1 MGGSNNRFRGRRLTA
16 VLGAVAL
23 SLIGAVG
30 AAAPASAD
38 SGNIDF
44 GKLGSIIIHKHV
56 HQSGQTGS
64 PTGGNLTSPGV
75 ENVGFT
81 AFPITS
87 LPLTD
92 AASWSTL
99 DTLVAPATACD
110 GAPSIP
116 DQTFGPGVDSPLTNA
131 SGQATITSLPVAA
144 YLLCETVTP
153 STVVDKAQPFIVT
166 IPYSYNQ
173 SWLYDVNVYPKNG
186 LVTVSKTVTEQT
198 DLGLGST
205 SFFPVTTDVPKI
217 AGNATFQY
225 YWVQDAMDS
234 RMTGATVAS
243 VKVVSTNADVP
254 SGYYTVSP
262 PSGTNVVSVEFN
274 HDGLAWL
281 STLGPD
287 KIKTTFTGVVG
298 ATLGDGMIS
307 DTAYLGAKTAVGS
320 APSNPASPPADP
332 STSSSVVASQ
342 KVTQNW
348 GDLKVKKVDSGSTS
362 TGLAGATFQVWEAA
376 DPYGTCSVTT
386 TGTTP
391 VTVGATTDFTTD
403 AAGALTIAGLFVSD
417 SKNGTTDA
425 SQRCYVLVET
435 AAPAG
440 FVLPVGDAA
449 KTAVAVKTGV
459 TVGVDATITNL
470 RYALAGLELPMTGSN
485 GIVVLT
491 IAGTVLIA
499 AGLLLA
505 FLARR
510 RKQTA

>member
-1 MGGSNNRFRGRRLTA
+1 MGGSNNRFRGRRLAA

-56 HQSGQTGS
+56 HESGQTGS

-92 AASWSTL
+92 AVSWSTL
-99 DTLVAPATACD
+99 GTLIAPANACD

-116 DQTFGPGVDSPLTNA
+116 DQTFGAGVDSPLTNA
-131 SGQATITSLPVAA
+131 GGQATITSLPVAA

-186 LVTVSKTVTEQT
+186 LVTVSKTVTMQT
-198 DLGLGST
+198 GLGLGST
-205 SFFPVTTDVPKI
+205 SSFPVTTDVPKI
-217 AGNATFQY
+217 ASNATFQY

-243 VKVVSTNADVP
+243 VKVVSTNDDVP

-274 HDGLAWL
+274 QDGLAWL

-287 KIKTTFTGVVG
+287 KIETTFTGVVG
-298 ATLGDGMIS
+298 TTLGDGMIS

-320 APSNPASPPADP
+320 APSNPDSPPADP
-332 STSSSVVASQ
+332 STSSSVVPSQ

-348 GDLKVKKVDSGSTS
+348 GDLKVMKVDSGSTS
-362 TGLAGATFQVWEAA
+362 TGLAGATFQVWAA
-376 DPYGTCSVTT
+376 AAPYATTCSTET

-391 VTVGATTDFTTD
+391 IMVGIAPEFTTND
-403 AAGALTIAGLFVSD
+403 LGAVTIPGLFVSD
-417 SKNGTTDA
+417 NLNETA
-425 SQRCYVLVET
+425 NAAQRCYVLVET

-440 FVLPVGDAA
+440 FALPAGDFA
-449 KTAVAVKTGV
+449 KTAVAVQTG
-459 TVGVDATITNL
+459 TVGPEVTILNN
-470 RYALAGLELPMTGSN
+470 RYVVLGIELPMTGSD

-491 IAGTVLIA
+491 IAGTALIA